1 MGAPLFFVCKPPVPP
16 TIPPPRTCHKHELP
30 TFGNHVTKP
39 W

>member
-16 TIPPPRTCHKHELP
+16 TIPPRTCHKHELP